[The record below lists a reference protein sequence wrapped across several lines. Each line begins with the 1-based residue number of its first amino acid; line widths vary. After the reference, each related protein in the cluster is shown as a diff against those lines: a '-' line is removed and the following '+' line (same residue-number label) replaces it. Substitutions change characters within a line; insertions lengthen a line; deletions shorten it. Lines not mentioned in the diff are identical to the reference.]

1 MNNQRHLILVVGA
14 GPAGMSVV
22 NIMSKQGHEVVLLN
36 RDVKFGG
43 LAEYGI
49 FPTKH
54 KLRGGLRKGYWEV
67 LARPNVH
74 YLGNVTV
81 GNGKHLTVADLRA
94 LEPSALVFSTGAQ
107 GTKTI
112 GVEGD
117 SAQGV
122 YHAKDCVYH
131 YNLLPDFSVRP
142 FEMGKR
148 VAVIGIGD
156 VMVDIAHWLAR
167 RRTVEEV
174 HVVVRR
180 GPFERKYN
188 PKEIRAVCSYIDA
201 AALQKE
207 IDRVASRLAA
217 VGQSPDKVLADMRSE
232 FVKCEPAEGPMKM
245 HFHFLSSPKRV
256 LTDTQNRVVGVEME
270 DTKLEPKG
278 QDTAAV
284 GLKTYYPLA
293 CDSVVFAVGDRV
305 DESVGLPYKN
315 GTFITSPHKTAN
327 DPDDSLFQAFDET
340 AGEVVEGVF
349 LCGWARKASE
359 GLVGV
364 AKRDGEWCSEVVVRY
379 LENRPPLDE
388 AEITKKIERLK
399 TLVVGRQPDVVR
411 TPELMAL
418 GEMERLEGQRRDIE
432 EFKFPTNEE
441 MLAVIREKKPD
452 VSESVFH

>member
-1 MNNQRHLILVVGA
+1 
-14 GPAGMSVV
+14 
-22 NIMSKQGHEVVLLN
+22 
-36 RDVKFGG
+36 
-43 LAEYGI
+43 
-49 FPTKH
+49 
-54 KLRGGLRKGYWEV
+54 
-67 LARPNVH
+67 
-74 YLGNVTV
+74 LGNVTV

-94 LEPSALVFSTGAQ
+94 VEPSALVFSTGAQ

-142 FEMGKR
+142 FDMGKR

-167 RRTVEEV
+167 RRSVEEV

-180 GPFERKYN
+180 GPAERKYN
-188 PKEIRAVCSYIDA
+188 PKEIRAVCSYIDE
-201 AALQKE
+201 AALQRE
-207 IDRVASRLAA
+207 LDRVSSRLAA
-217 VGQSPDKVLADMRSE
+217 VGQSPEKVLADMRAE
-232 FVKCEPAEGPMKM
+232 FVKCEPAEGPMKIQ
-245 HFHFLSSPKRV
+245 FHFLSSPKRV
-256 LTDTQNRVVGVEME
+256 LTDTDNRVAGLEME

-284 GLKTYYPLA
+284 SLKTYYSVP
-293 CDSVVFAVGDRV
+293 CDSVIFAVGDRV
-305 DESVGLPYKN
+305 DDSVGLPYKN
-315 GTFITSPHKTAN
+315 GIFITNPNKTSN
-327 DPDDSLFQAFDET
+327 DPDDSLFQAFDEA
-340 AGEVVEGVF
+340 AGEVIEGVF

-364 AKRDGEWCSEVVVRY
+364 AKRDGEWCCEVVSRY
-379 LENRPPLDE
+379 LENRAPLDE
-388 AEITKKIERLK
+388 AEINTKIERLK

-411 TPELMAL
+411 TAELMAL

-432 EFKFPTNEE
+432 EFKFPTNDE
-441 MLAVIREKKPD
+441 MLAVIREKKPN
-452 VSESVFH
+452 VSESVFR